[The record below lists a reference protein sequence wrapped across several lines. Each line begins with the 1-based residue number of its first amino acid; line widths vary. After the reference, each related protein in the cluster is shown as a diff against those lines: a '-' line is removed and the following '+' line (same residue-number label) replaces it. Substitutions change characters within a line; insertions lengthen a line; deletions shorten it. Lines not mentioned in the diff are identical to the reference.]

1 MGLISNIGRALPA
14 FQGAPSLAEVG
25 VNNHLAETSET
36 LAFTVTAQA
45 TGTRLDQFLA
55 LKSGWSRARL
65 QKLLKASLV
74 LVNNRPRPASYR
86 VRTDDAVVATV
97 PPPEP
102 SHLAPEALPLAILF
116 EDQDILVV
124 NKPPGL
130 VVHPGAGH
138 RDGTLL
144 NALVHHCP
152 DLKDIGEVSRPGLVH
167 RLDKDTSGLL
177 VVAKTALAHAA
188 LVAQFQVH
196 AITKI
201 YQALVWG
208 RLPDTQGRIEK
219 EVGRHPTARQKMS
232 VHARRGR
239 PAVTFWRVIQEF
251 PGPLTLVQLSPQTG
265 RTHQLRV
272 HLASEGHPVLG
283 DATYGGGVSRLTGH
297 PALTGLKALVH
308 RQLLH
313 AWRLGIT
320 HPRTGE
326 PLTWETPLPE
336 DFQAVLDKLDNLL

>member
-1 MGLISNIGRALPA
+1 MEA
-14 FQGAPSLAEVG
+14 
-25 VNNHLAETSET
+25 SET
-36 LAFTVTAQA
+36 LAFTVTDPG
-45 TGTRLDQFLA
+45 TGARLDQYLA
-55 LKSGWSRARL
+55 QNLGWSRARL
-65 QKLLKASLV
+65 QKLLKTDRV
-74 LVNNRPRPASYR
+74 LVNGRPRPASYR
-86 VRTDDAVVATV
+86 VRPGDGVVVTV

-102 SHLAPEALPLAILF
+102 THLAAEPLPLEILF
-116 EDQDILVV
+116 EDQDLLVV

-138 RDGTLL
+138 RQGTLL

-152 DLKDIGEVSRPGLVH
+152 ELKDIGEVSRPGLVH

-177 VVAKTALAHAA
+177 VVAKTALAHTG

-208 RLPDTQGRIEK
+208 RLPEAAGRIEK

-232 VHARRGR
+232 VHARRGK
-239 PAVTFWRVIQEF
+239 PAITFWRVLQEF
-251 PGPLTLVQLSPQTG
+251 PGPLTLVELSPQTG

-283 DATYGGGVSRLTGH
+283 DATYGGGVSRLAGH
-297 PALTGLKALVH
+297 PGLVGLKGLVH

-326 PLTWETPLPE
+326 KLTWEAPLPE
-336 DFQAVLDKLDNLL
+336 DFQGVLDKLEKLN

>member
-1 MGLISNIGRALPA
+1 M
-14 FQGAPSLAEVG
+14 
-25 VNNHLAETSET
+25 
-36 LAFTVTAQA
+36 
-45 TGTRLDQFLA
+45 
-55 LKSGWSRARL
+55 
-65 QKLLKASLV
+65 
-74 LVNNRPRPASYR
+74 
-86 VRTDDAVVATV
+86 
-97 PPPEP
+97 PPPAP
-102 SHLAPEALPLAILF
+102 SHLTPEALPLTILF
-116 EDQDILVV
+116 EDRDLLVV

-152 DLKDIGEVSRPGLVH
+152 DLMDIGEVSRPGLVH
-167 RLDKDTSGLL
+167 RLDKDTSGLI

-188 LVAQFQVH
+188 LVAQFQAH

-208 RLPDTQGRIEK
+208 RLAEAEGRIEK
-219 EVGRHPTARQKMS
+219 AVGRHPTARQKMS
-232 VHARRGR
+232 VHARRGKR
-239 PAVTFWRVIQEF
+239 AVTFWRVVEEF
-251 PGPLTLVQLSPQTG
+251 PGPLSRVELTPQTG

-272 HLASEGHPVLG
+272 HLASMGHPVLG
-283 DATYGGGVSRLTGH
+283 DATYGGGVSRLTDH
-297 PALTGLKALVH
+297 PKVLSLKPLVH

-326 PLTWETPLPE
+326 KMTWEAPLPE
-336 DFQAVLDKLDNLL
+336 DFQAVVDKLAHPD

>member
-1 MGLISNIGRALPA
+1 VREGDTVVVRVPEPA
-14 FQGAPSLAEVG
+14 
-25 VNNHLAETSET
+25 
-36 LAFTVTAQA
+36 
-45 TGTRLDQFLA
+45 
-55 LKSGWSRARL
+55 
-65 QKLLKASLV
+65 
-74 LVNNRPRPASYR
+74 
-86 VRTDDAVVATV
+86 
-97 PPPEP
+97 P
-102 SHLAPEALPLAILF
+102 SHLAPEALPLNILF
-116 EDQDILVV
+116 EDRDLLVV

-138 RDGTLL
+138 RAGTLL

-167 RLDKDTSGLL
+167 RLDKDTSGLI
-177 VVAKTALAHAA
+177 VVAKTSLAHAS
-188 LVAQFQVH
+188 LVAQFQAH
-196 AITKI
+196 AITKR

-208 RLPDTQGRIEK
+208 RLPEIEGEIDK

-232 VHARRGR
+232 VHARRGKR
-239 PAVTFWRVIQEF
+239 ALTFWRVIKEF
-251 PGPLTLVQLSPQTG
+251 PGPLTLVELTPQTG

-283 DATYGGGVSRLTGH
+283 DPAYGGGVSRLPGH
-297 PALTGLKALVH
+297 PKLLGLKPLVH

-326 PLTWETPLPE
+326 PLYWAAPLPE
-336 DFQAVLDKLDNLL
+336 DFQAVLDNLEDLK

>member
-1 MGLISNIGRALPA
+1 ME
-14 FQGAPSLAEVG
+14 AP
-25 VNNHLAETSET
+25 ET
-36 LAFTVTAQA
+36 LTFTVTSPAA
-45 TGTRLDQFLA
+45 GSRLDQFLTSR
-55 LKSGWSRARL
+55 LGWSRARL
-65 QKLLKASLV
+65 QKLLKSHRV
-74 LVNNRPRPASYR
+74 SVDGRPRPASYR
-86 VRTDDAVVATV
+86 VRLGDHVAVSV

-102 SHLAPEALPLAILF
+102 THLAAEALPLAIIF
-116 EDQDILVV
+116 EDQDLLVV

-138 RDGTLL
+138 RNGTLL

-152 DLKDIGEVSRPGLVH
+152 ELKDIGEISRPGLVH

-208 RLPDTQGRIEK
+208 RLPEVEGRIEK

-232 VHARRGR
+232 VHPRRGK
-239 PAVTFWRVIQEF
+239 PAVTFWRVLREF
-251 PGPLTLVQLSPQTG
+251 PGPLSLVELSPQTG

-272 HLASEGHPVLG
+272 HMASEGHPVLG
-283 DATYGGGVSRLTGH
+283 DATYGGGVSRLAGN
-297 PALTGLKALVH
+297 PRLSGLKGLVH

-326 PLTWETPLPE
+326 QLSWEAPLPE
-336 DFQAVLDKLDNLL
+336 DFEMVVDYLKNMD

>member
-1 MGLISNIGRALPA
+1 MVAQASRLCRRRQKAV
-14 FQGAPSLAEVG
+14 APQNSYL
-25 VNNHLAETSET
+25 NPSHYET
-36 LAFTVTAQA
+36 LAFTVTAPE
-45 TGTRLDQFLA
+45 TGARLDQFLA
-55 LKSGWSRARL
+55 QQLGWSRARL
-65 QKLLKASLV
+65 QKLLKSGRV
-74 LVNNRPRPASYR
+74 VVNGKPRPASYR
-86 VRTDDAVVATV
+86 IRSDDGVVVTV

-102 SHLAPEALPLAILF
+102 SHLAPEALPLEILF
-116 EDQDILVV
+116 EDQDLLVV

-138 RDGTLL
+138 RAGTLL

-188 LVAQFQVH
+188 LVAQFQAH

-208 RLPDTQGRIEK
+208 RLPEVEGRIEK
-219 EVGRHPTARQKMS
+219 EVGRHPTTRQKMS
-232 VHARRGR
+232 VHARRGK

-251 PGPLTLVQLSPQTG
+251 PGPLSLVELSPQTG

-272 HLASEGHPVLG
+272 HMASEGHPVLG

-297 PALTGLKALVH
+297 PALAGLKGLVL

-313 AWRLGIT
+313 ARRLGIT

-326 PLTWETPLPE
+326 PLNWEAPLPE
-336 DFQAVLDKLDNLL
+336 DFQVVLDRLKILN